1 MKRVRVREPAE
12 KVNGAKHAKQERLAA
27 GNAAAA
33 ERKCWR
39 ESKQAHKHKKHR
51 QTDRPLLL
59 LLLLL
64 YRWDADNRGEMGMLL
79 MLLLM
84 MLLMLR
90 WMQDNNA

>member
-59 LLLLL
+59 LLLL

-79 MLLLM
+79 MM
-84 MLLMLR
+84 MLLLR
-90 WMQDNNA
+90 WMQDNNT